1 MKTLFYSTHPFEQ
14 SFIEKA
20 ADPSISITF
29 TAEALNESTVQ
40 LAQGFESIAVF
51 TADNV
56 NAEILEKLAKC
67 GVRFIALR
75 SVGFDHVDIKK
86 ACELNIKVANVPR
99 YSPYSVA
106 EHSVMLLL
114 TLIRKLSIGQALM
127 EKNDFRL
134 DQLIGFDLKGKTIGI
149 IGTGAIG
156 EVMAKIMHGFGCNI
170 LGYDVKENQ
179 ALKVATGIT
188 YTSLENVCKTSD
200 VISIHCPLN
209 DVTHH
214 LFNATLFKQLKKGVY
229 IINTARGGIINTAD
243 LLAALQLGIVGA
255 VGLDVYEHEKA
266 IFFENHQDSIL
277 TDQLFN
283 NLRKL
288 PNVLITGHQAFLTSE
303 ALQNIAE
310 TTLDNLVNWSKKGA
324 AKNELID
331 S

>member
-20 ADPSISITF
+20 ADPSISMTF
-29 TAEALNESTVQ
+29 TAEALNESTVH

-56 NAEILEKLAKC
+56 NAEILEKLAKF

-114 TLIRKLSIGQALM
+114 TLIRKLSTGQALM

-134 DQLIGFDLKGKTIGI
+134 DQLIGFDLHGKTIGI

-170 LGYDVKENQ
+170 LGYDVIENQ

-209 DVTHH
+209 DATHH
-214 LFNATLFKQLKKGVY
+214 LFNATLFKQMKNGVY
-229 IINTARGGIINTAD
+229 IINTARGSIINTTD

-266 IFFENHQDSIL
+266 IFFENHQDSIVN
-277 TDQLFN
+277 DQLFN

-310 TTLDNLVNWSKKGA
+310 TTHDNLVNWSKTGV
-324 AKNELID
+324 AKNEL
-331 S
+331 SL

>member
-1 MKTLFYSTHPFEQ
+1 MS
-14 SFIEKA
+14 
-20 ADPSISITF
+20 F
-29 TAEALNESTVQ
+29 TAEALNESTVH

-56 NAEILEKLAKC
+56 SAQILEKLAKC

-86 ACELNIKVANVPR
+86 TCELNIKVANVPR

-134 DQLIGFDLKGKTIGI
+134 DQLIGFDLHGKTIGI

-170 LGYDVKENQ
+170 LGYDVIENQ

-188 YTSLENVCKTSD
+188 YTYLENVCKTSD

-209 DVTHH
+209 DATHH
-214 LFNATLFKQLKKGVY
+214 LFNASLFKQMKNGVY
-229 IINTARGGIINTAD
+229 IINTARGSIINTTD
-243 LLAALQLGIVGA
+243 LLAALQLGIVGEQ
-255 VGLDVYEHEKA
+255 LKKA
-266 IFFENHQDSIL
+266 SKRINNWSPS
-277 TDQLFN
+277 LFN
-283 NLRKL
+283 IRS
-288 PNVLITGHQAFLTSE
+288 F
-303 ALQNIAE
+303 
-310 TTLDNLVNWSKKGA
+310 
-324 AKNELID
+324 AKYCRNYP
-331 S
+331 